1 MLIDLLDSELLNNPN
16 LNASINVK
24 INKIDKFEYLK
35 DFITKVHL
43 GDGKILIKNF
53 NTQWNN
59 SVLIKSNDIEFLNDM
74 DGKKLVG
81 EIIFNFYDIEKFF
94 RYFQI
99 KRNYRDVFEI
109 IKLDF
114 VYDLTLNK
122 FIMNNLRIDNK
133 SIKKIDKFLN
143 QYNKSENNSFN
154 KVTIRNFIKEFFQ
167 VYSG

>member
-16 LNASINVK
+16 LNASINIK
-24 INKIDKFEYLK
+24 IDKIDKFEYLQ
-35 DFITKVHL
+35 DFITKIHL

-53 NTQWNN
+53 NTQWNE
-59 SVLIKSNDIEFLNDM
+59 SVLIKSNEIEFLNDM

-81 EIIFNFYDIEKFF
+81 EIVFNFDDIEKFF

-114 VYDLTLNK
+114 IYDLSLNK
-122 FIMNNLRIDNK
+122 FTVNNLKIDNN
-133 SIKKIDKFLN
+133 SSKKIDNFINK
-143 QYNKSENNSFN
+143 YNKTDKNLFN
-154 KVTIRNFIKEFFQ
+154 KVTIRNFIKEFFLI
-167 VYSG
+167 YAG